1 MRVRAAAPRR
11 ALAALVAALTAVVA
25 LPVAGQQEQS
35 FTALLDRLDRLER
48 ELASLRGSPPGAGAS
63 AAPASPPGAE
73 ARFADLE
80 EQLRQLTD
88 QVERATFGLRR
99 LDETLSLAIR
109 DIEERLAAVE
119 TAAAPAVRPPSG
131 ADMPETDSPGA
142 GDTPQP
148 PGPSTPAAAAPGPG
162 GPPPALAPPPAPE
175 TTPEEEYERAFAL
188 LQRADYTAAEAALRD
203 FVARRPDHDLA
214 GNAWY
219 WLGETHYARRDY
231 ERAAVAFARG
241 YRGFP
246 AGRKA
251 PDNLLKLGMAWA
263 ALGQTGDACATFA
276 KLRDEHGD
284 ASALLLDRLASEISR
299 AGCP

>member
-1 MRVRAAAPRR
+1 MRIRVAAPRR
-11 ALAALVAALTAVVA
+11 ASAALAAALAAAVA
-25 LPVAGQQEQS
+25 LPAAGQQELS
-35 FTALLDRLDRLER
+35 FSALLDRLDRLER
-48 ELASLRGSPPGAGAS
+48 ELASLRGSTPGAGA
-63 AAPASPPGAE
+63 AASPAAPPGAE

-88 QVERATFGLRR
+88 QIERATFGLRR

-119 TAAAPAVRPPSG
+119 TAAAPAVRP
-131 ADMPETDSPGA
+131 APGA
-142 GDTPQP
+142 ADPSAAGDAPQP
-148 PGPSTPAAAAPGPG
+148 AEPAPPAAAAPGPG
-162 GPPPALAPPPAPE
+162 DSPPAVAPPPPSE
-175 TTPEEEYERAFAL
+175 TTAEEEYERAFAL

-284 ASALLLDRLASEISR
+284 APALLLDRLAGESAR

>member
-11 ALAALVAALTAVVA
+11 ASAALAAVLAAVVA
-25 LPVAGQQEQS
+25 LPAAGQPEQS
-35 FTALLDRLDRLER
+35 FTALLDRLERLER
-48 ELASLRGSPPGAGAS
+48 ELALLRGAPPGAGLP

-88 QVERATFGLRR
+88 QVERATFNLRR

-119 TAAAPAVRPPSG
+119 TAAAPAVRPP
-131 ADMPETDSPGA
+131 PGA
-142 GDTPQP
+142 TAPPAAEDAPQP
-148 PGPSTPAAAAPGPG
+148 GGTPAPVAAAPA
-162 GPPPALAPPPAPE
+162 PPTAAPPPPLLPE
-175 TTPEEEYERAFAL
+175 TTPEEEYEAAFAL

-231 ERAAVAFARG
+231 ERAARAFARG

-284 ASALLLDRLASEISR
+284 APALLLDRLAGESAR

>member
-1 MRVRAAAPRR
+1 MRVRAAPRR
-11 ALAALVAALTAVVA
+11 AAAALAAVLAAAVA
-25 LPVAGQQEQS
+25 LPAAGQQDRS
-35 FTALLDRLDRLER
+35 FAALLDRLDRIER
-48 ELASLRGSPPGAGAS
+48 ELASLRGAPPGAGLS

-88 QVERATFGLRR
+88 QVERATFNLRR

-109 DIEERLAAVE
+109 DLGDRLAAVE
-119 TAAAPAVRPPSG
+119 TGAAPAVSPP
-131 ADMPETDSPGA
+131 PGA
-142 GDTPQP
+142 GAPASDPPGAEDAPQP
-148 PGPSTPAAAAPGPG
+148 AAPTALAAAAPGPVDS
-162 GPPPALAPPPAPE
+162 PPAAAPPPLPE
-175 TTPEEEYERAFAL
+175 TTPEEEYETAFAL
-188 LQRADYTAAEAALRD
+188 LQRADYARAEAALRD

-231 ERAAVAFARG
+231 QRAAVAFARG

-284 ASALLLDRLASEISR
+284 APALLLDRLASENAR

>member
-11 ALAALVAALTAVVA
+11 ASAALAAVLAAVVA
-25 LPVAGQQEQS
+25 LPAAGQPEQS

-48 ELASLRGSPPGAGAS
+48 ELALLRGAPPGAGLA

-88 QVERATFGLRR
+88 QVERATFNQRR

-119 TAAAPAVRPPSG
+119 TAAAPAVRPP
-131 ADMPETDSPGA
+131 PGA
-142 GDTPQP
+142 TAPPAAEDAPQP
-148 PGPSTPAAAAPGPG
+148 GGTPAPVAAAPAPG
-162 GPPPALAPPPAPE
+162 DAPPTAAPPPPLLPE
-175 TTPEEEYERAFAL
+175 TTPEEEYEAAFAL

-284 ASALLLDRLASEISR
+284 APALLLDRLTGESAR